1 MVLRSAKPIYADMEG
16 DIPMKLADTIQC
28 ERRLKALESEIAQ
41 GRDAWKSAG
50 AALIE
55 IRDDKLFEFAGYET
69 FWAYCEQKW
78 GWKKRNANT
87 VIASYE
93 AFKSLPEQ
101 AGKILPSASQARE
114 LAKVPEPKRADVLE
128 AAVTKAARRG
138 KPLTAA
144 SIKEAAEESEVD
156 ADEVTQAEIQ
166 TAGGTDSDP
175 SRPVFHPRLDAI
187 IDAVEAAAFDL
198 QAFRDGTE
206 QFTPGGAEDVAD
218 ALRTAAAAIISEGKR
233 MKKFEQ

>member
-1 MVLRSAKPIYADMEG
+1 MKPTKRTQLTQD
-16 DIPMKLADTIQC
+16 
-28 ERRLKALESEIAQ
+28 ESERLTVLEPIIREGMASFVEVGQALLEISDKRLYRATHDTFREYCQDRWEMSAQ
-41 GRDAWKSAG
+41 RAYQLCEAAEVIKAFPEKST
-50 AALIE
+50 IV
-55 IRDDKLFEFAGYET
+55 DKITTE
-69 FWAYCEQKW
+69 
-78 GWKKRNANT
+78 
-87 VIASYE
+87 
-93 AFKSLPEQ
+93 
-101 AGKILPSASQARE
+101 SQARE
-114 LAKVPEPKRADVLE
+114 LARVPEPKRADVLE

-156 ADEVTQAEIQ
+156 ANEVTQAEIQ

-233 MKKFEQ
+233 MKKLKVA

>member
-1 MVLRSAKPIYADMEG
+1 MKPATRNELTQDEATRRAELEPIIAEG
-16 DIPMKLADTIQC
+16 MASFVEVGQALVEISD
-28 ERRLKALESEIAQ
+28 RRLYRNTHSTFKQYCQEKWQISAAHAYRLAEAAEVVESV
-41 GRDAWKSAG
+41 KSSPVG
-50 AALIE
+50 
-55 IRDDKLFEFAGYET
+55 DKITTE
-69 FWAYCEQKW
+69 
-78 GWKKRNANT
+78 
-87 VIASYE
+87 
-93 AFKSLPEQ
+93 
-101 AGKILPSASQARE
+101 SQARE
-114 LAKVPEPKRADVLE
+114 LARVPEPKRADVLE